1 MYSSASNLR
10 LSPLIIVIIIIM
22 IIIMQSIQVM
32 QLHYEQYTGTLAPCL
47 VPESSTEQQTIEASR
62 RKAQ

>member
-1 MYSSASNLR
+1 
-10 LSPLIIVIIIIM
+10 M